1 MSRPKKVLTAAQRR
15 DAEHRSFMRSLMAMQ
30 KLALKQAEVLGAFM
44 KTYEVSSPPES
55 RVMSDEREWL
65 MEQEENSKLSK
76 EMAELEVVPNPFM
89 GMGGGDS

>member
-1 MSRPKKVLTAAQRR
+1 MARPKKILTAAQRR

-65 MEQEENSKLSK
+65 MEQEENAVLNRDLAKF
-76 EMAELEVVPNPFM
+76 EAIPNPFM
-89 GMGGGDS
+89 AVGAD

>member
-55 RVMSDEREWL
+55 RVMSDEQEWM
-65 MEQEENSKLSK
+65 MEQEDFRRLN
-76 EMAELEVVPNPFM
+76 AEAAKFEPVANPF
-89 GMGGGDS
+89 GDGVLD